1 MSDEE
6 AIRRTLAAYCQ
17 TCDDGRFDEF
27 VALFADDA
35 VFAVPPG
42 APAEGREAI
51 RGFMEAG
58 YTPDVRGKH
67 LLGEPLIT
75 VSGSSA
81 AALTDFVFVG
91 RRDGGDWGIVTTGR
105 YDDELRRTP
114 DGTWLFTRRTIS
126 ML

>member
-1 MSDEE
+1 MATEE

-27 VALFADDA
+27 VDLFAADA
-35 VFAVPPG
+35 VFVVPPG
-42 APAEGREAI
+42 PSAGGREAI

-58 YTPDVRGKH
+58 YKPEVRGKH

-75 VSGSSA
+75 VSGESA
-81 AALTDFVFVG
+81 TALTDFVFVG
-91 RRDGGDWGIVTTGR
+91 RGDGGQWGIVVAGR
-105 YDDELRRTP
+105 YDDELRCES
-114 DGTWLFTRRTIS
+114 DGCWRFTRRTIT